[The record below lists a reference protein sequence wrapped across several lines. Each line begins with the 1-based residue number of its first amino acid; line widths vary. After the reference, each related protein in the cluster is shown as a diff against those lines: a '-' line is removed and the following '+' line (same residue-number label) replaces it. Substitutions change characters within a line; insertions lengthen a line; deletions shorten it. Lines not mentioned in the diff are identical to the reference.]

1 MAEVCI
7 FVGYMKL
14 LLSAIISAKRLC
26 GGLLIL
32 LIGLTAC
39 KQTKVKHGES
49 APVPVTSFAD
59 LIAPG
64 YVINADS
71 IGQIIRTEFLPPE
84 AGTACDSALVA
95 LYSQNGNFLWLGENG
110 IQQADSLLYWLENS
124 TRHGLNPERF
134 AVSGIRSVIGK
145 LPALKAEQED
155 GSHLLAELEYRLTT
169 AYLDYACGLSYGF
182 IRPGEV
188 LNKLETDDD
197 PKYRGTNR
205 TKELY
210 AIPLKQCDSLFIAEA
225 IGGLREEPFEAFR
238 RVQPSS
244 PYYLKMQS
252 ELERLDALED
262 TVAGDIPLIGDTL
275 LKEGDTHRV
284 LPMIARR
291 LFLTGE
297 LDVDTLAPD
306 SVWMTLTPQL
316 LEAVNRFRQ
325 NNRLPDDKSIGSYT
339 IRFLN
344 YPLRYYKDRL
354 RINMERARWQYA
366 QERGTKYVVAN
377 VAAFMLQAVNEEA
390 DSVLEMRICCGAAKT
405 KTPLLSSKINYMEL
419 NPYWNV
425 PQTIIRKEMIPA
437 YRRDS
442 TYFTRNRLKIY
453 DKEGMQLNPHEIEW
467 SKYKAGVPF
476 SVKQDNRQGNSLG
489 RIIFRFPNTFAV
501 YLHDTPSRWAFTRTN
516 RGVSH
521 GCVRLEKA
529 LDFAFFLLK
538 EPDAMLQDR
547 IRLAMDI
554 PPVTDEGKKLR
565 RKENYKD
572 LELKHYNLKER
583 VPLFLDYQTVYMAPD
598 GSLSYCEDTYKFDA
612 PLLEALDAQ
621 NHK

>member
-1 MAEVCI
+1 M
-7 FVGYMKL
+7 VGKR
-14 LLSAIISAKRLC
+14 LSA
-26 GGLLIL
+26 GFLIL
-32 LIGLTAC
+32 LVGLTAC
-39 KQTKVKHGES
+39 KQTKQKRVEL
-49 APVPVTSFAD
+49 APAPVTSFAD
-59 LIAPG
+59 LVG
-64 YVINADS
+64 RDYVMNADS
-71 IGQIIRTEFLPPE
+71 IRNAIRTEFLSSQ
-84 AGTACDSALVA
+84 ATTACDSALA
-95 LYSQNGNFLWLGENG
+95 AFYSEGGGDFLWLGENG
-110 IQQADSLLYWLENS
+110 IQQADSMLYWLES
-124 TRHGLNPERF
+124 SYRHGLNPQRF
-134 AVSGIRSVIGK
+134 AVSEIRDGIER
-145 LPALKAEQED
+145 LPVLQVEQGNPD
-155 GSHLLAELEYRLTT
+155 HLLAELEYRLTK
-169 AYLDYACGLSYGF
+169 AYLEYACGLRYGF
-182 IRPGEV
+182 IRPAEV
-188 LNKLETDDD
+188 LNKMEIDDD
-197 PKYRGTNR
+197 PKYRGTKKM
-205 TKELY
+205 KELY
-210 AIPLKQCDSLFIAEA
+210 AISLKRCDSLFVAQA
-225 IGGLREEPFEAFR
+225 LSHLRDDAFAAFHR
-238 RVQPSS
+238 AQPSS
-244 PYYLKMQS
+244 PYYLKLQS

-262 TVAGDIPLIGDTL
+262 TIAGDIPLIGDTL

-306 SVWMTLTPQL
+306 SVLMTLTPEL
-316 LEAVNRFRQ
+316 LQAVNRFREL
-325 NNRLPDDKSIGSYT
+325 NRLPDDKSIGSYT

-344 YPLRYYKDRL
+344 RPLSYYKDRL

-366 QERGTKYVVAN
+366 QEKGSKYIIAN

-405 KTPLLSSKINYMEL
+405 KTPLLSSKISYMEL

-442 TYFTRNRLKIY
+442 SYFRRNRLKVY
-453 DKEGMQLNPHEIEW
+453 DKEGVQLNPHEIDW
-467 SKYKAGVPF
+467 SKYKAGIPF

-516 RGVSH
+516 RAVSH

-538 EPDAMLQDR
+538 EPDEMLEDR

-554 PPVTDEGKKLR
+554 PPVTADGKELR

-583 VPLFLDYQTVYMAPD
+583 VPLYLDYQTVYMAPN
-598 GSLSYCEDTYKFDA
+598 GALSYCEDTYKFDA
-612 PLLEALDAQ
+612 PLLEALDEQ

>member
-1 MAEVCI
+1 M
-7 FVGYMKL
+7 VGKR
-14 LLSAIISAKRLC
+14 LSA
-26 GGLLIL
+26 GFLIL
-32 LIGLTAC
+32 LVGLTAC
-39 KQTKVKHGES
+39 KQTKQKRVEL
-49 APVPVTSFAD
+49 APAPVTSFAD
-59 LIAPG
+59 LVG
-64 YVINADS
+64 RDYVMNADS
-71 IGQIIRTEFLPPE
+71 IRNAIRTEFLSSQ
-84 AGTACDSALVA
+84 ATTACDSALA
-95 LYSQNGNFLWLGENG
+95 AFYSEGGGDFLWLGENG
-110 IQQADSLLYWLENS
+110 IQQADSMLYWLES
-124 TRHGLNPERF
+124 SYRHGLNPQRF
-134 AVSGIRSVIGK
+134 AVSEIRDGIER
-145 LPALKAEQED
+145 LPVLQAEQGNPD
-155 GSHLLAELEYRLTT
+155 HLLAELEYRLTK
-169 AYLDYACGLSYGF
+169 AYLEYACGLRYGF
-182 IRPGEV
+182 IRPAEV
-188 LNKLETDDD
+188 LNKMEIDDD
-197 PKYRGTNR
+197 PKYRGTKKM
-205 TKELY
+205 KELY
-210 AIPLKQCDSLFIAEA
+210 AISLKRCDSLFVAQA
-225 IGGLREEPFEAFR
+225 LSHLRDDAFAAFH

-244 PYYLKMQS
+244 PYYLKLQS

-262 TVAGDIPLIGDTL
+262 TIAGDIPLIGDTL

-306 SVWMTLTPQL
+306 SVLMTLTPEL
-316 LEAVNRFRQ
+316 LQAVNRFREL
-325 NNRLPDDKSIGSYT
+325 NRLPDDKSIGSYT

-344 YPLRYYKDRL
+344 HPLSYYKDRL

-366 QERGTKYVVAN
+366 QEKGSKYIIAN

-405 KTPLLSSKINYMEL
+405 KTPLLSSKISYMEL

-442 TYFTRNRLKIY
+442 SYFRRNRLKVY
-453 DKEGMQLNPHEIEW
+453 DKEGVQLNPHEIDW
-467 SKYKAGVPF
+467 SKYKAGIPF

-516 RGVSH
+516 RAVSH

-538 EPDAMLQDR
+538 ESDEMLEDR

-554 PPVTDEGKKLR
+554 PPVTADGKKLR

-583 VPLFLDYQTVYMAPD
+583 VPLYLDYQTVYMAPD
-598 GSLSYCEDTYKFDA
+598 GALSYCEDTYKFDA
-612 PLLEALDAQ
+612 PLLEALDGQ

>member
-1 MAEVCI
+1 
-7 FVGYMKL
+7 MKL
-14 LLSAIISAKRLC
+14 LLSTITIGKRLSA
-26 GGLLIL
+26 GFLIL
-32 LIGLTAC
+32 LVALTAC
-39 KQTKVKHGES
+39 KQTKSKRVEPEP
-49 APVPVTSFAD
+49 APVTSFAD
-59 LIAPG
+59 LIDPD
-64 YVINADS
+64 YVMNADS
-71 IGQIIRTEFLPPE
+71 IRQVIRTAFLPSDTK
-84 AGTACDSALVA
+84 TACDSALVA
-95 LYSQNGNFLWLGENG
+95 LYSGSNSDFLWLGENG
-110 IQQADSLLYWLENS
+110 IQQADSMLYWLENS

-134 AVSGIRSVIGK
+134 AVSEIRAGIEK
-145 LPALKAEQED
+145 LPELQAEQ
-155 GSHLLAELEYRLTT
+155 GNPASVLAELEYRLTK

-182 IRPGEV
+182 IRPAELLNNMEV
-188 LNKLETDDD
+188 DDD
-197 PKYRGTNR
+197 PKYRGRNKM
-205 TKELY
+205 KELY
-210 AIPLKQCDSLFIAEA
+210 AIPLKQCDSLFVARA
-225 IGGLREEPFEAFR
+225 LGSLRENAFEAFR
-238 RVQPSS
+238 KVQPSTL
-244 PYYLKMQS
+244 YYLKMQS
-252 ELERLDALED
+252 ELERLNALKD
-262 TVAGDIPLIGDTL
+262 TIAGDIPSIGDTL
-275 LKEGDTHRV
+275 VKEGDTHRV

-306 SVWMTLTPQL
+306 SVLMTLTPEL

-325 NNRLPDDKSIGSYT
+325 LNRLPDDQSIGNYT

-344 YPLRYYKDRL
+344 HPLRYYKDRL

-366 QERGTKYVVAN
+366 QEKGTKYVVAN

-405 KTPLLSSKINYMEL
+405 KTPLLASKINYMEL

-442 TYFTRNRLKIY
+442 TYFRRNRLKIY
-453 DKEGMQLNPHEIEW
+453 DKEGVQLNPHEIDW

-501 YLHDTPSRWAFTRTN
+501 YLHDTPSRWAFTRSN
-516 RGVSH
+516 RAVSH

-538 EPDAMLQDR
+538 EPDGVLEDR

-554 PPVTDEGKKLR
+554 PPVTPEGKKLR
-565 RKENYKD
+565 RKGNYKD
-572 LELKHYNLKER
+572 LELKNYNLKER

-598 GSLSYCEDTYKFDA
+598 GTLSYCEDTYKFDA
-612 PLLEALDAQ
+612 PLLEALDGQ
-621 NHK
+621 NHE

>member
-1 MAEVCI
+1 M
-7 FVGYMKL
+7 VGKR
-14 LLSAIISAKRLC
+14 LSA
-26 GGLLIL
+26 GFLIL
-32 LIGLTAC
+32 LVGLAAC
-39 KQTKVKHGES
+39 KQTKQKRVEL
-49 APVPVTSFAD
+49 APAPVTSFAD
-59 LIAPG
+59 LVG
-64 YVINADS
+64 RDYVMNADS
-71 IGQIIRTEFLPPE
+71 IRNAIRTEFLSSQ
-84 AGTACDSALVA
+84 ATTACDSALA
-95 LYSQNGNFLWLGENG
+95 AFYSEGGGDFLWLGENG
-110 IQQADSLLYWLENS
+110 IQQADSMLYWLES
-124 TRHGLNPERF
+124 SYRHGLNPQRF
-134 AVSGIRSVIGK
+134 AVSEIRDGIER
-145 LPALKAEQED
+145 LPVLQAEQGNPD
-155 GSHLLAELEYRLTT
+155 HLLAELEYRLTK
-169 AYLDYACGLSYGF
+169 AYLEYACGLRYGF
-182 IRPGEV
+182 IRPAEV
-188 LNKLETDDD
+188 LNKMEIDDD
-197 PKYRGTNR
+197 PKYRGTKKM
-205 TKELY
+205 KELY
-210 AIPLKQCDSLFIAEA
+210 AISLKRCDSLFVAQA
-225 IGGLREEPFEAFR
+225 LSHLREDAFAAFHR
-238 RVQPSS
+238 AQPSS
-244 PYYLKMQS
+244 PYYLKLQS

-262 TVAGDIPLIGDTL
+262 TIAGDIPLIGDTL

-306 SVWMTLTPQL
+306 SVLMTLTPEL
-316 LEAVNRFRQ
+316 LQAVNRFREL
-325 NNRLPDDKSIGSYT
+325 NRLPDDKSIGSYT

-344 YPLRYYKDRL
+344 RPLSYYKDRL

-366 QERGTKYVVAN
+366 QEKGSKYIIAN

-405 KTPLLSSKINYMEL
+405 KTPLLSSKISYMEL

-442 TYFTRNRLKIY
+442 SYFRRNRLKVY
-453 DKEGMQLNPHEIEW
+453 DKEGVQLNPHEIDW
-467 SKYKAGVPF
+467 SKYKAGIPF

-516 RGVSH
+516 RAVSH

-538 EPDAMLQDR
+538 EPDEMLEDR

-554 PPVTDEGKKLR
+554 PPVTADGKELR

-583 VPLFLDYQTVYMAPD
+583 VPLYLDYQTVYMAPN
-598 GSLSYCEDTYKFDA
+598 GALSYCEDTYKFDA
-612 PLLEALDAQ
+612 PLLEALDGQ

>member
-1 MAEVCI
+1 M
-7 FVGYMKL
+7 VG
-14 LLSAIISAKRLC
+14 KRLST
-26 GGLLIL
+26 GFLIL
-32 LIGLTAC
+32 LVGLTAC
-39 KQTKVKHGES
+39 KQTKQKRVEL
-49 APVPVTSFAD
+49 APAPVTSFAD
-59 LIAPG
+59 LVG
-64 YVINADS
+64 QDYVMNADS
-71 IGQIIRTEFLPPE
+71 IRNAIRTEFLSSQ
-84 AGTACDSALVA
+84 ATTACDSALA
-95 LYSQNGNFLWLGENG
+95 AFYSEGGGDFLWLGENG
-110 IQQADSLLYWLENS
+110 IQQADSMLYWLES
-124 TRHGLNPERF
+124 SYRHGLNPQRF
-134 AVSGIRSVIGK
+134 AVSEIRDGIER
-145 LPALKAEQED
+145 LPVLQAEQGNPD
-155 GSHLLAELEYRLTT
+155 HLLAELEYRLTK
-169 AYLDYACGLSYGF
+169 AYLEYACGLRYGF
-182 IRPGEV
+182 IRPAEV
-188 LNKLETDDD
+188 LNKMEIDDD
-197 PKYRGTNR
+197 PKYRGTKKM
-205 TKELY
+205 KELY
-210 AIPLKQCDSLFIAEA
+210 AISLKRCDSLFVAQA
-225 IGGLREEPFEAFR
+225 LSHLRDDAFAAFHR
-238 RVQPSS
+238 AQPSS
-244 PYYLKMQS
+244 PYYLKLQS

-262 TVAGDIPLIGDTL
+262 TIAGDIPLIGDTL

-306 SVWMTLTPQL
+306 SVLMTLTPEL
-316 LEAVNRFRQ
+316 LQAANRFREL
-325 NNRLPDDKSIGSYT
+325 NRLPDDKSIGSYT

-344 YPLRYYKDRL
+344 HPLSYYKDRL

-366 QERGTKYVVAN
+366 QEKGSKYIIAN
-377 VAAFMLQAVNEEA
+377 VAAFMLQAVDEEA

-405 KTPLLSSKINYMEL
+405 KTPLLSSKISYMEL

-442 TYFTRNRLKIY
+442 SYFRRNRLKVY
-453 DKEGMQLNPHEIEW
+453 DKEGVQLNPHEIDW
-467 SKYKAGVPF
+467 SKYKAGIPF

-516 RGVSH
+516 RAVSH

-538 EPDAMLQDR
+538 EPDEMLEDR

-554 PPVTDEGKKLR
+554 PPVTADGKKLR

-583 VPLFLDYQTVYMAPD
+583 VPLYLDYQTVYMAPD
-598 GSLSYCEDTYKFDA
+598 GALSYCEDTYKFDA
-612 PLLEALDAQ
+612 PLLEALDGQ

>member
-1 MAEVCI
+1 M
-7 FVGYMKL
+7 VGKR
-14 LLSAIISAKRLC
+14 LSA
-26 GGLLIL
+26 GFLIL
-32 LIGLTAC
+32 LVGLAAC
-39 KQTKVKHGES
+39 KQTKQKRVEL
-49 APVPVTSFAD
+49 APAPVTSFAD
-59 LIAPG
+59 LVG
-64 YVINADS
+64 QDYVMNADS
-71 IGQIIRTEFLPPE
+71 IRNAIRTEFLSSQ
-84 AGTACDSALVA
+84 ATTACDSALA
-95 LYSQNGNFLWLGENG
+95 AFYSEGGGDFLWLGENG
-110 IQQADSLLYWLENS
+110 IQQADSMLYWLES
-124 TRHGLNPERF
+124 SYRHGLNPQRF
-134 AVSGIRSVIGK
+134 AVSEIRDGIER
-145 LPALKAEQED
+145 LPVLQAEQGNPD
-155 GSHLLAELEYRLTT
+155 HLLAELEYRLTK
-169 AYLDYACGLSYGF
+169 AYLEYACGLRYGF
-182 IRPGEV
+182 IRPAEV
-188 LNKLETDDD
+188 LNKMEIDDD
-197 PKYRGTNR
+197 PKYRGTKKM
-205 TKELY
+205 KELY
-210 AIPLKQCDSLFIAEA
+210 AISLKRCDSLFVAQA
-225 IGGLREEPFEAFR
+225 LSHLRDDAFAAFHR
-238 RVQPSS
+238 AQPSS
-244 PYYLKMQS
+244 PYYLKLQS

-262 TVAGDIPLIGDTL
+262 TIAGDIPLIGDTL

-306 SVWMTLTPQL
+306 SVLMTLTPEL
-316 LEAVNRFRQ
+316 LQAVNRFREL
-325 NNRLPDDKSIGSYT
+325 NRLPDDKSIGSYT

-344 YPLRYYKDRL
+344 RPLSYYKDRL

-366 QERGTKYVVAN
+366 QEKGSKYIIAN

-405 KTPLLSSKINYMEL
+405 KTPLLSSKISYMEL

-442 TYFTRNRLKIY
+442 SYFRRNRLKVY
-453 DKEGMQLNPHEIEW
+453 DKEGVQLNPHEIDW
-467 SKYKAGVPF
+467 SKYKAGIPF

-516 RGVSH
+516 RAVSH

-538 EPDAMLQDR
+538 ESDEMLEDR

-554 PPVTDEGKKLR
+554 PPVTADGKKLR

-583 VPLFLDYQTVYMAPD
+583 VPLYLDYQTVYMAPD
-598 GSLSYCEDTYKFDA
+598 GALSYCEDTYKFDA
-612 PLLEALDAQ
+612 PLLEALDGQ

>member
-1 MAEVCI
+1 M
-7 FVGYMKL
+7 VGKR
-14 LLSAIISAKRLC
+14 LSA
-26 GGLLIL
+26 GFLIL
-32 LIGLTAC
+32 LVGLTAC
-39 KQTKVKHGES
+39 KQTKQKRVEL
-49 APVPVTSFAD
+49 APAPVTSFAD
-59 LIAPG
+59 LVG
-64 YVINADS
+64 RDYVMNADS
-71 IGQIIRTEFLPPE
+71 IRNAIRTEFLSSQ
-84 AGTACDSALVA
+84 ATTACDSALA
-95 LYSQNGNFLWLGENG
+95 AFYSEGGGDFLWLGENG
-110 IQQADSLLYWLENS
+110 IQQADSMLYWLES
-124 TRHGLNPERF
+124 SYRHGLNPQRF
-134 AVSGIRSVIGK
+134 AVSEIRDGIER
-145 LPALKAEQED
+145 LPVLQAEQGNPD
-155 GSHLLAELEYRLTT
+155 HLLAELEYRLTK
-169 AYLDYACGLSYGF
+169 AYLEYACGLRYGF
-182 IRPGEV
+182 IRPAEV
-188 LNKLETDDD
+188 LNKMEIDDD
-197 PKYRGTNR
+197 PKYRGTKKM
-205 TKELY
+205 KELY
-210 AIPLKQCDSLFIAEA
+210 AISLKRCDSLFVAQA
-225 IGGLREEPFEAFR
+225 LSHLRDDAFAAFHR
-238 RVQPSS
+238 AQPSS
-244 PYYLKMQS
+244 PYYLKLQS

-262 TVAGDIPLIGDTL
+262 TIAGDIPLIGDTL

-306 SVWMTLTPQL
+306 SVLMTLTPEL
-316 LEAVNRFRQ
+316 LQAVNRFREL
-325 NNRLPDDKSIGSYT
+325 NRLPDDKSIGSYT

-344 YPLRYYKDRL
+344 RPLSYYKDRL

-366 QERGTKYVVAN
+366 QEKGSKYIIAN

-405 KTPLLSSKINYMEL
+405 KTPLLSSKISYMEL

-442 TYFTRNRLKIY
+442 SYFRRNRLKVY
-453 DKEGMQLNPHEIEW
+453 DKEGVQLNPHEIDW
-467 SKYKAGVPF
+467 SKYKAGIPF

-516 RGVSH
+516 RAVSH

-538 EPDAMLQDR
+538 EPDEMLEDR

-554 PPVTDEGKKLR
+554 PPVTADGKELR

-583 VPLFLDYQTVYMAPD
+583 VPLYLDYQTVYMAPN
-598 GSLSYCEDTYKFDA
+598 GALSYCEDTYKFDA
-612 PLLEALDAQ
+612 PLLEALDGQ

>member
-1 MAEVCI
+1 M
-7 FVGYMKL
+7 VG
-14 LLSAIISAKRLC
+14 KRL
-26 GGLLIL
+26 GAGFLIL
-32 LIGLTAC
+32 LIGLSAC
-39 KQTKVKHGES
+39 KQTKQKHVE
-49 APVPVTSFAD
+49 AEPAPVTSFID
-59 LIAPG
+59 LVGPK
-64 YVINADS
+64 YVTNADS
-71 IGQIIRTEFLPPE
+71 IRKAIRTEFLSSQIMN
-84 AGTACDSALVA
+84 TCDSALA
-95 LYSQNGNFLWLGENG
+95 ILYSEGGDDFLWLGDNG
-110 IQQADSLLYWLENS
+110 IPQADSLLYWLENS

-134 AVSGIRSVIGK
+134 AVSEIRAGIEK
-145 LPALKAEQED
+145 LHTLRAESED
-155 GSHLLAELEYRLTT
+155 VNRLLAGLEYRLTK

-182 IRPGEV
+182 IRPADI
-188 LNKLETDDD
+188 LNELEIDDD
-197 PKYRGTNR
+197 PKYRGMKKM
-205 TKELY
+205 KELY
-210 AIPLKQCDSLFIAEA
+210 AIPLKQCDSLFVSQAL
-225 IGGLREEPFEAFR
+225 GDLRTDAFASFR
-238 RVQPSS
+238 RVQPVS
-244 PYYLKMQS
+244 PYYLKMQK
-252 ELERLDALED
+252 ELERLEALKD
-262 TVAGDIPLIGDTL
+262 TIAGDIPLIGDTL

-306 SVWMTLTPQL
+306 SVLMTLTPQL

-325 NNRLPDDKSIGSYT
+325 LNRMPDDKSIGSYT

-344 YPLRYYKDRL
+344 YPLPYYKDRL
-354 RINMERARWQYA
+354 RMNMERARWQYA
-366 QERGTKYVVAN
+366 QEKGSKYVIAN
-377 VAAFMLQAVNEEA
+377 IAAFMLQAVNEEA

-442 TYFTRNRLKIY
+442 AYFRKNRLKIY
-453 DKEGMQLNPHEIEW
+453 DKEGVQLNPHDINW
-467 SKYKAGVPF
+467 SNYKAGVPF

-501 YLHDTPSRWAFTRTN
+501 YLHDTPSRWAFTRSN
-516 RGVSH
+516 RAVSH

-538 EPDAMLQDR
+538 EPDGMLQDR

-554 PPVTDEGKKLR
+554 PAVTAEGKKLR

-598 GSLSYCEDTYKFDA
+598 GTLSYCEDTYKFDA
-612 PLLEALDAQ
+612 LLLKALDGQ

>member
-1 MAEVCI
+1 
-7 FVGYMKL
+7 MKL
-14 LLSAIISAKRLC
+14 LLHTIELGKRLC

-39 KQTKVKHGES
+39 RQTKSKRVEPE
-49 APVPVTSFAD
+49 PVPVTSLAD
-59 LIAPG
+59 LIGPD

-71 IGQIIRTEFLPPE
+71 IRQIIRAEFLPPE
-84 AGTACDSALVA
+84 AVTVCDSALIA
-95 LYSQNGNFLWLGENG
+95 FYSANGGDFLWLGENG
-110 IQQADSLLYWLENS
+110 IQQADSMLYWLETS
-124 TRHGLNPERF
+124 TRHGLNPGRF
-134 AVSGIRSVIGK
+134 GVSEIRAGMEN
-145 LPALKAEQED
+145 LPELQAGRGNA
-155 GSHLLAELEYRLTT
+155 GYALAELEYRLTK

-182 IRPGEV
+182 IRPAEL
-188 LNKLETDDD
+188 LNKMEIDDD
-197 PKYRGTNR
+197 PKYRGR
-205 TKELY
+205 KKMKELY
-210 AIPLKQCDSLFIAEA
+210 TIPLKRCDSLFVSQAL
-225 IGGLREEPFEAFR
+225 GSLREDAFKAFR
-238 RVQPSS
+238 KVQPST

-252 ELERLDALED
+252 ELERLNALKD
-262 TVAGDIPLIGDTL
+262 TIAGDIPLIGDTL

-297 LDVDTLAPD
+297 LDADTLAPD
-306 SVWMTLTPQL
+306 SVLMTLTPEL
-316 LEAVNRFRQ
+316 LEAVNRFREL
-325 NNRLPDDKSIGSYT
+325 NRLPDDQSIGSYT

-344 YPLRYYKDRL
+344 RPLRYYKDRL
-354 RINMERARWQYA
+354 HINMERARWQYA
-366 QERGTKYVVAN
+366 REKGRKYIVAN

-405 KTPLLSSKINYMEL
+405 KTPLLASKINYMEL

-442 TYFTRNRLKIY
+442 TYFSRNRLKVY
-453 DKEGMQLNPHEIEW
+453 DKEGVQLNPHEIDW
-467 SKYKAGVPF
+467 SKYKAGIPF

-501 YLHDTPSRWAFTRTN
+501 YLHDTPSRWAFTRSN
-516 RGVSH
+516 RAVSH

-538 EPDAMLQDR
+538 EPDEMLEDR

-554 PPVTDEGKKLR
+554 PAVTAEGKKLR

-583 VPLFLDYQTVYMAPD
+583 VPLFLDYQTIYMAPD
-598 GSLSYCEDTYKFDA
+598 GALSYCEDTYKFDA
-612 PLLEALDAQ
+612 PLLEALDGQ
-621 NHK
+621 NHE

>member
-1 MAEVCI
+1 M
-7 FVGYMKL
+7 VGKR
-14 LLSAIISAKRLC
+14 LSA
-26 GGLLIL
+26 GFLIL
-32 LIGLTAC
+32 LVGLTAC
-39 KQTKVKHGES
+39 KQTKQKRVEL
-49 APVPVTSFAD
+49 APAPVTSFAD
-59 LIAPG
+59 LVG
-64 YVINADS
+64 RDYVMNADS
-71 IGQIIRTEFLPPE
+71 IRNAIRTEFLSSQ
-84 AGTACDSALVA
+84 ATTACDSALA
-95 LYSQNGNFLWLGENG
+95 AFYSESGGDFLWLGENG
-110 IQQADSLLYWLENS
+110 IQQADSMLYWLES
-124 TRHGLNPERF
+124 SYRHGLNPQRF
-134 AVSGIRSVIGK
+134 AVSEIRDGIER
-145 LPALKAEQED
+145 LPVLQAEQGNPD
-155 GSHLLAELEYRLTT
+155 HLLAELEYRLTK
-169 AYLDYACGLSYGF
+169 AYLEYACGLRYGF
-182 IRPGEV
+182 IRPAEV
-188 LNKLETDDD
+188 LNKMEIDDD
-197 PKYRGTNR
+197 PKYRGTKKM
-205 TKELY
+205 KELY
-210 AIPLKQCDSLFIAEA
+210 AISLKRCDSLFVAQA
-225 IGGLREEPFEAFR
+225 LSHLRDDAFAAFHR
-238 RVQPSS
+238 AQPSS
-244 PYYLKMQS
+244 PYYLKLQS

-262 TVAGDIPLIGDTL
+262 TIAGDIPLIGDTL

-306 SVWMTLTPQL
+306 SVLMTLTPEL
-316 LEAVNRFRQ
+316 LQAVNRFREL
-325 NNRLPDDKSIGSYT
+325 NRLPDDKSIGSYT

-344 YPLRYYKDRL
+344 HPLSYYKDRL

-366 QERGTKYVVAN
+366 QEKGSKYIIAN

-405 KTPLLSSKINYMEL
+405 KTPLLSSKISYMEL

-442 TYFTRNRLKIY
+442 SYFRRNRLKVY
-453 DKEGMQLNPHEIEW
+453 DKEGVQLNPHEIDW
-467 SKYKAGVPF
+467 SKYKAGIPF

-516 RGVSH
+516 RAVSH

-538 EPDAMLQDR
+538 EPDEMLEDR

-554 PPVTDEGKKLR
+554 PPVAADGKKLR

-583 VPLFLDYQTVYMAPD
+583 VPLYLDYQTVYMAPD
-598 GSLSYCEDTYKFDA
+598 GALSYCEDTYKFDA
-612 PLLEALDAQ
+612 PLLEALDGQ

>member
-1 MAEVCI
+1 
-7 FVGYMKL
+7 MKL
-14 LLSAIISAKRLC
+14 LLHTILPSKRLC

-39 KQTKVKHGES
+39 KQTKPKQGE
-49 APVPVTSFAD
+49 AEPAPVTSFAD
-59 LIAPG
+59 LVGPD
-64 YVINADS
+64 YVMNADS
-71 IGQIIRTEFLPPE
+71 IRQVICAEFLPSEPL
-84 AGTACDSALVA
+84 TVCDSALVA
-95 LYSQNGNFLWLGENG
+95 LYSESGGDFLWLGENG
-110 IQQADSLLYWLENS
+110 IQQADSMLYWLENS
-124 TRHGLNPERF
+124 TRHGLEPERF
-134 AVSGIRSVIGK
+134 AVLQIRAGIGK
-145 LPALKAEQED
+145 LPTLRAEQ
-155 GSHLLAELEYRLTT
+155 GNVHKVLAEVEYRLTK

-182 IRPGEV
+182 IRPAEL
-188 LNKLETDDD
+188 LNKMEVDDD
-197 PKYRGTNR
+197 PKYRGTKKM
-205 TKELY
+205 KELY
-210 AIPLKQCDSLFIAEA
+210 TIPLKRCDSLFVSEA
-225 IGGLREEPFEAFR
+225 IGGLREDAFAAFR
-238 RVQPSS
+238 RVQPFS

-252 ELERLDALED
+252 ELERLDALKD

-275 LKEGDTHRV
+275 LKEGDTHPI

-306 SVWMTLTPQL
+306 SALMTLTPQL
-316 LEAVNRFRQ
+316 LEAVNRFRES
-325 NNRLPDDKSIGSYT
+325 NRLPVDNSIGSYT

-344 YPLRYYKDRL
+344 YPLSYYKDRL
-354 RINMERARWQYA
+354 RINMERARWQYV
-366 QERGTKYVVAN
+366 QEKGSKYIIAN
-377 VAAFMLQAVNEEA
+377 VAAFMLQAINEEA

-405 KTPLLSSKINYMEL
+405 KTPLLASKINYMEL

-442 TYFTRNRLKIY
+442 TYFSRNRLKIY
-453 DKEGMQLNPHEIEW
+453 DKEGVQLNPHEIDW

-476 SVKQDNRQGNSLG
+476 SVKQDNKQGNSLG

-501 YLHDTPSRWAFTRTN
+501 YLHDTPSRWAFTRSN
-516 RGVSH
+516 RAVSH

-538 EPDAMLQDR
+538 EPDGMLEDR

-554 PPVTDEGKKLR
+554 PPVTAEGKKLR
-565 RKENYKD
+565 HKENYKD
-572 LELKHYNLKER
+572 VELKHYNLKER
-583 VPLFLDYQTVYMAPD
+583 VPLFLDYQTIYMAPD
-598 GSLSYCEDTYKFDA
+598 GALSYCEDTYKFDA

>member
-1 MAEVCI
+1 M
-7 FVGYMKL
+7 VGKR
-14 LLSAIISAKRLC
+14 LSA
-26 GGLLIL
+26 GFLIL
-32 LIGLTAC
+32 LVGLTAC
-39 KQTKVKHGES
+39 KQTKQKRVEL
-49 APVPVTSFAD
+49 APAPVTSFAD
-59 LIAPG
+59 LVG
-64 YVINADS
+64 RDYVMNADS
-71 IGQIIRTEFLPPE
+71 IRNAIRTEFLSSQ
-84 AGTACDSALVA
+84 ATTACDSALA
-95 LYSQNGNFLWLGENG
+95 AFYSESGGDFLWLGENG
-110 IQQADSLLYWLENS
+110 IQQADSMLYWLES
-124 TRHGLNPERF
+124 SSRHGLNPQRF
-134 AVSGIRSVIGK
+134 AVSEIRDGIER
-145 LPALKAEQED
+145 LPVLQAEQGNPD
-155 GSHLLAELEYRLTT
+155 HLLAELEYRLTK
-169 AYLDYACGLSYGF
+169 AYLEYACGLRYGF
-182 IRPGEV
+182 IRPAEV
-188 LNKLETDDD
+188 LNKMEIDDD
-197 PKYRGTNR
+197 PKYRGTKKM
-205 TKELY
+205 KELY
-210 AIPLKQCDSLFIAEA
+210 AISLKRCDSLFVAQA
-225 IGGLREEPFEAFR
+225 LSHLRDDAFAAFHR
-238 RVQPSS
+238 AQPSS
-244 PYYLKMQS
+244 PYYLKLQS

-262 TVAGDIPLIGDTL
+262 TIAGDIPLIGDTL

-306 SVWMTLTPQL
+306 SVLMTLTPEL
-316 LEAVNRFRQ
+316 LQAVNRFREL
-325 NNRLPDDKSIGSYT
+325 NRLPDDKSIGSYT

-344 YPLRYYKDRL
+344 HPLSYYKDRL

-366 QERGTKYVVAN
+366 QEKGSKYIIAN

-405 KTPLLSSKINYMEL
+405 KTPLLSSKISYMEL

-442 TYFTRNRLKIY
+442 SYFRRNRLKVY
-453 DKEGMQLNPHEIEW
+453 DKEGVQLNPHEIDW
-467 SKYKAGVPF
+467 SKYKAGIPF

-516 RGVSH
+516 RAVSH

-538 EPDAMLQDR
+538 ESDEILEDR

-554 PPVTDEGKKLR
+554 PPVTADGKKLR

-583 VPLFLDYQTVYMAPD
+583 VPLYLDYQTVYMAPD
-598 GSLSYCEDTYKFDA
+598 GALSYCEDTYKFDA
-612 PLLEALDAQ
+612 PLLEALDGQ

>member
-1 MAEVCI
+1 M
-7 FVGYMKL
+7 VGKR
-14 LLSAIISAKRLC
+14 LSA
-26 GGLLIL
+26 GFLIL
-32 LIGLTAC
+32 LVGLTAC
-39 KQTKVKHGES
+39 KQTKQKRVEL
-49 APVPVTSFAD
+49 APAPVTSFAD
-59 LIAPG
+59 LVG
-64 YVINADS
+64 RDYVMNADS
-71 IGQIIRTEFLPPE
+71 IRNAIRTEFLSSQ
-84 AGTACDSALVA
+84 ATTACDSALA
-95 LYSQNGNFLWLGENG
+95 AFYSESGGDFLWLGENG
-110 IQQADSLLYWLENS
+110 IQQADSMLYWLES
-124 TRHGLNPERF
+124 SSRHGLNPQRF
-134 AVSGIRSVIGK
+134 AVSEIRDGIER
-145 LPALKAEQED
+145 LPVLQAEQGNPD
-155 GSHLLAELEYRLTT
+155 HLLAELEYRLTK
-169 AYLDYACGLSYGF
+169 AYLEYACGLRYGF
-182 IRPGEV
+182 IRPAEV
-188 LNKLETDDD
+188 LNKMEIDDD
-197 PKYRGTNR
+197 PKYRGTKKM
-205 TKELY
+205 KELY
-210 AIPLKQCDSLFIAEA
+210 AISLKRCDSLFVAQA
-225 IGGLREEPFEAFR
+225 LSHLRDDAFAAFHR
-238 RVQPSS
+238 AQPSS
-244 PYYLKMQS
+244 PYYLKLQS

-262 TVAGDIPLIGDTL
+262 TIAGDIPLIGDTL

-306 SVWMTLTPQL
+306 SVLMTLTPEL
-316 LEAVNRFRQ
+316 LQAVNRFREL
-325 NNRLPDDKSIGSYT
+325 NRLPDDKSIGSYT

-344 YPLRYYKDRL
+344 HPLSYYKDRL

-366 QERGTKYVVAN
+366 QEKGSKYIIAN

-405 KTPLLSSKINYMEL
+405 KTPLLSSKISYMEL

-442 TYFTRNRLKIY
+442 SYFRRNRLKVY
-453 DKEGMQLNPHEIEW
+453 DKEGVQLNPHEIDW
-467 SKYKAGVPF
+467 SKYKAGIPF

-516 RGVSH
+516 RAVSH

-538 EPDAMLQDR
+538 ESDEMLEDR

-554 PPVTDEGKKLR
+554 PPVTADGKKLR

-583 VPLFLDYQTVYMAPD
+583 VPLYLDYQTVYMAPD
-598 GSLSYCEDTYKFDA
+598 GALSYCEDTYKFDA
-612 PLLEALDAQ
+612 PLLEALDGQ